1 MAILDKLMEK
11 KDLDAYINLRLEF
24 IDSVMHKEVAKLPEK
39 ERELIRQRF
48 VGRKIE
54 LRKLLRLLKED
65 KIKDM
70 SKKYFQ
76 KINTESDDGVPDNGG
91 EENIGNDDGEG
102 EKISED
108 DQTT

>member
-24 IDSVMHKEVAKLPEK
+24 IDSIIEKEILKLPEK
-39 ERELIRQRF
+39 ERELLRQRF
-48 VGRKIE
+48 IGRKVE

-70 SKKYFQ
+70 SKEYFR
-76 KINTESDDGVPDNGG
+76 KINTHNEEDDGD
-91 EENIGNDDGEG
+91 
-102 EKISED
+102 KISED
-108 DQTT
+108 NQTT

>member
-24 IDSVMHKEVAKLPEK
+24 IDSVMHKEIARLPEK

-48 VGRKIE
+48 VGRKVE
-54 LRKLLRLLKED
+54 LRKLLRLLKEG

-76 KINTESDDGVPDNGG
+76 KINVESDDGDG
-91 EENIGNDDGEG
+91 ENVGNDEGEG
-102 EKISED
+102 DKISED

>member
-11 KDLDAYINLRLEF
+11 KDLDAYINLRMEF
-24 IDSVMHKEVAKLPEK
+24 IGSIMEKEIFRLPEK
-39 ERELIRQRF
+39 EREFVRQRF
-48 VGRKIE
+48 IGRKVE

-76 KINTESDDGVPDNGG
+76 KFNTQSDDGD
-91 EENIGNDDGEG
+91 EENTRNDKDEEDKMG
-102 EKISED
+102 ED

>member
-1 MAILDKLMEK
+1 
-11 KDLDAYINLRLEF
+11 
-24 IDSVMHKEVAKLPEK
+24 MHKEVVKLPEK

-76 KINTESDDGVPDNGG
+76 KINTESDNGESDDGN
-91 EENIGNDDGEG
+91 EENVGNEEDEG
-102 EKISED
+102 DKISED

>member
-1 MAILDKLMEK
+1 
-11 KDLDAYINLRLEF
+11 
-24 IDSVMHKEVAKLPEK
+24 MHKEVVKLPEK

-76 KINTESDDGVPDNGG
+76 KINTESDNGESDNGESDDG
-91 EENIGNDDGEG
+91 NEENVGNEEDEG
-102 EKISED
+102 DKISED

>member
-1 MAILDKLMEK
+1 MSILDKLMEK

-24 IDSVMHKEVAKLPEK
+24 IDSVMHKEVVKLPDR

-76 KINTESDDGVPDNGG
+76 KINTESDNGESDDGD
-91 EENIGNDDGEG
+91 EENVGNDEDEG
-102 EKISED
+102 DKISED

>member
-24 IDSVMHKEVAKLPEK
+24 IDSVMHKEVSKLPEK

-48 VGRKIE
+48 VGRKVE
-54 LRKLLRLLKED
+54 LRKLLRLLNED

-70 SKKYFQ
+70 SKEYFR
-76 KINTESDDGVPDNGG
+76 KINTESDDG
-91 EENIGNDDGEG
+91 DGENTG
-102 EKISED
+102 DYKGGGDKISED
-108 DQTT
+108 DQTA

>member
-24 IDSVMHKEVAKLPEK
+24 IDSIMHEEVAKLPDK
-39 ERELIRQRF
+39 ERELVRQRF
-48 VGRKIE
+48 IGRKVE
-54 LRKLLRLLKED
+54 LKKLLRLLKED

-76 KINTESDDGVPDNGG
+76 KINDGD
-91 EENIGNDDGEG
+91 EG
-102 EKISED
+102 KNEDEGDRISED
-108 DQTT
+108 D

>member
-24 IDSVMHKEVAKLPEK
+24 IDFIIGKEISRLPEK
-39 ERELIRQRF
+39 ERELVRQRF
-48 VGRKIE
+48 VGRKVE
-54 LRKLLRLLKED
+54 LRKLLILLKED

-76 KINTESDDGVPDNGG
+76 NINAESDNGDK
-91 EENIGNDDGEG
+91 DDGD
-102 EKISED
+102 KISED
-108 DQTT
+108 

>member
-24 IDSVMHKEVAKLPEK
+24 IDSIIEKEISRIPEK
-39 ERELIRQRF
+39 ERELVRQRF
-48 VGRKIE
+48 VGRKVE
-54 LRKLLRLLKED
+54 LRKLLILLKED

-76 KINTESDDGVPDNGG
+76 KINTESDDGESDDRY
-91 EENIGNDDGEG
+91 EENVGNDEDEG
-102 EKISED
+102 DKNE
-108 DQTT
+108 

>member
-24 IDSVMHKEVAKLPEK
+24 IDSIIEKEISRLPEK
-39 ERELIRQRF
+39 EREFVRQRF
-48 VGRKIE
+48 IGRKIE
-54 LRKLLRLLKED
+54 LKKLLRILKED

-76 KINTESDDGVPDNGG
+76 EINVQSNEEDESD
-91 EENIGNDDGEG
+91 I
-102 EKISED
+102 K
-108 DQTT
+108 

>member
-24 IDSVMHKEVAKLPEK
+24 IRSIIDKEISILPEK
-39 ERELIRQRF
+39 EREFVRQRF
-48 VGRKIE
+48 IGRKVE

-65 KIKDM
+65 RIKDM

-76 KINTESDDGVPDNGG
+76 NINTQLNDEDEEDRDNKD
-91 EENIGNDDGEG
+91 ER
-102 EKISED
+102 
-108 DQTT
+108 

>member
-24 IDSVMHKEVAKLPEK
+24 IDSVMHKEIARLPEK

-48 VGRKIE
+48 VGRKVE

-76 KINTESDDGVPDNGG
+76 KINVESDDGDG
-91 EENIGNDDGEG
+91 ENVGNDEDEG
-102 EKISED
+102 DKISED

>member
-24 IDSVMHKEVAKLPEK
+24 IDSVMHKEIAKLPEK

-48 VGRKIE
+48 VGRKVE

-76 KINTESDDGVPDNGG
+76 NINTESDDGDEKNV
-91 EENIGNDDGEG
+91 GNDEDEG
-102 EKISED
+102 DKISED

>member
-24 IDSVMHKEVAKLPEK
+24 IDSVMHKEVARLPEK

-48 VGRKIE
+48 VGKKIE

-76 KINTESDDGVPDNGG
+76 KINTESDDGDI
-91 EENIGNDDGEG
+91 EDEIG
-102 EKISED
+102 SE
-108 DQTT
+108 

>member
-24 IDSVMHKEVAKLPEK
+24 IDSIMHKEVAKLPEK
-39 ERELIRQRF
+39 ERELVRQRF
-48 VGRKIE
+48 VGRKVE
-54 LRKLLRLLKED
+54 LKKLLRLLKED

-76 KINTESDDGVPDNGG
+76 KINTESGGG
-91 EENIGNDDGEG
+91 EYEENVGNGEDGG
-102 EKISED
+102 DKKISDD

>member
-24 IDSVMHKEVAKLPEK
+24 IDSIIEQEISRLPEK
-39 ERELIRQRF
+39 EREFIRQRF
-48 VGRKIE
+48 VGRKLE
-54 LRKLLRLLKED
+54 LRKLLRLLNED

-76 KINTESDDGVPDNGG
+76 KINTESDLG
-91 EENIGNDDGEG
+91 EQENVDKSKVEG
-102 EKISED
+102 DKISED
-108 DQTT
+108 DQTKEKMIY

>member
-24 IDSVMHKEVAKLPEK
+24 IDSIIKKELSILPEN

-48 VGRKIE
+48 VGRKVE
-54 LRKLLRLLKED
+54 LKKLLRLLNED

-70 SKKYFQ
+70 SKNYFQ
-76 KINTESDDGVPDNGG
+76 KINTESDSRNEGDKIC
-91 EENIGNDDGEG
+91 EN
-102 EKISED
+102 

>member
-1 MAILDKLMEK
+1 MAILEKLMEK
-11 KDLDAYINLRLEF
+11 KDLDAYINIRLEF
-24 IDSVMHKEVAKLPEK
+24 IDSVMYKEVARLPEN

-54 LRKLLRLLKED
+54 LRKLLRFLKED

-76 KINTESDDGVPDNGG
+76 KINAESDDGD
-91 EENIGNDDGEG
+91 EENVGNDDDEG
-102 EKISED
+102 VKISKD